1 MAVLGLD
8 PWSSPWVGAAAFA
21 GQDHRLMEA
30 TGKLI
35 GELLAERAAARAER
49 DFARADAIRVRLAEA
64 GFAIEDTRDGP
75 IWSVAPPA
83 EK

>member
-1 MAVLGLD
+1 
-8 PWSSPWVGAAAFA
+8 
-21 GQDHRLMEA
+21 
-30 TGKLI
+30 
-35 GELLAERAAARAER
+35 LLTERAAARAER